1 MNRRS
6 MVLQRLTKML
16 IKFEKDNIHLNVV
29 ELEFE

>member
-16 IKFEKDNIHLNVV
+16 IKFEKDNIYLNVV